1 VVPGKGRGR
10 LRKQY
15 WAEARRL
22 RLEGARSHLVYPDL
36 VVQEHLF
43 SADDVEVGFPSVARF
58 TSAIKRSFLGLSDA
72 RPDKTNVQRKEL
84 KLTSRNAREGAQL
97 PLEIDTNLSCPVC
110 AGRGELWPN
119 PCGACAGIGEVTVPQ
134 RFDVRVPAGV
144 RDGTWLRLTVRPL
157 YSGEIQV
164 DLRVAVG

>member
-1 VVPGKGRGR
+1 MVQGKGRGR

-22 RLEGARSHLVYPDL
+22 RSEGARSYPIYPALVI
-36 VVQEHLF
+36 QECLF

-58 TSAIKRSFLGLSDA
+58 TSAIKRSFLGLSDVG
-72 RPDKTNVQRKEL
+72 PDKANVQRTEL
-84 KLTSRNAREGAQL
+84 KLTSRNAHEGAQL

-110 AGRGELWPN
+110 AGSGELWPN
-119 PCGACAGIGEVTVPQ
+119 PCGVCAGFGAVTVPQ

-144 RDGTWLRLTVRPL
+144 RDGTWLRLTVHPL

-164 DLRVAVG
+164 HLRVAVG